1 MSPSVSIIY
10 VYYNTPKEIV
20 ASLKSLPASVK
31 NLSYEV
37 IVIDNLSPTPLPK
50 EVSTFPHVKAII
62 NKENRGYGGA
72 LNQGSKVAKGKYL
85 LLLNPDTVFLKDS
98 VSLMVEKMEKDTS
111 VGILG
116 PQLLDENQKVSIT
129 GNGMPFLPDAL
140 FAFSFLNK
148 FFPNNPFSKR
158 YYLTEIDR
166 IHEKEF
172 PVICGACMLIKKSL
186 FEKIGCFDEQF
197 FMYFEE
203 SDLCYRVK
211 KAGYRVLY
219 YPKAKM
225 IHLGGK
231 SSDNKLWI
239 RKVFEESRY
248 KFFKKYHN
256 PVAAFLGEAFLRI
269 ANNITKFL

>member
-1 MSPSVSIIY
+1 MSISIIF
-10 VYYNTPKEIV
+10 VYYNTPKEIIN
-20 ASLKSLPASVK
+20 SLKSIPASIK
-31 NLSYEV
+31 NLEYEV

-50 EVSTFPHVKAII
+50 AVSKFPNVRTII
-62 NKENRGYGGA
+62 NKENRGYGRA

-98 VSLMVEKMEKDTS
+98 LVLMVDKMENDLS
-111 VGILG
+111 IGILG
-116 PQLLDENQKVSIT
+116 PQFFDEKKQISIT

-140 FAFSFLNK
+140 FAFSPLNK
-148 FFPNNPFSKR
+148 LFPQNPFSKK
-158 YYLTEIDR
+158 YYLTSIDR
-166 IHEKEF
+166 GKENEI

-186 FEKIGCFDEQF
+186 FESIDGFDEQF

-211 KAGYRVLY
+211 KKGYKVLY
-219 YPKAKM
+219 FPKAKV

-231 SSDNKLWI
+231 SSDDKLWI

-256 PVAAFLGEAFLRI
+256 PIGAFLGETFLRI
-269 ANNITKFL
+269 TKH